1 MDLAYDHITEETLKN
16 EAKQAANDKGKQPE
30 DPNTLTADVQD
41 AYRAFSASPWGARI
55 GGFIGAVAKQGGS
68 VYNQA
73 SHELS
78 AVGQD
83 ATTGFSSLRD
93 TIINRTRSLSLATAT
108 PENTATE
115 AGASGTTRELTTDE
129 ALKESE
135 TVLSRLK
142 VAAAQR
148 LKDIQKAEDAADE
161 ALLKFGT
168 NIRDFLRESISIAPP
183 TASESNSRGTGAVL
197 FESKDAQGKRVIH
210 TSRFDAQLH
219 VIHTNPES
227 FSKDPA
233 GEEYASWSE
242 KFDIDKKTEDI
253 SSDLKRY
260 PELRTTMEK
269 LVPDEIPYPDFWKRY
284 YFLRHSIET
293 AEARRRDLLK
303 AASTEEEVGWDEDSD
318 DEETPAVQTK
328 STAADATKTERPGST
343 SSSTTINVPPHPT
356 QPATKSK
363 TPGDRRKSNELDV
376 KSQADSEASYDVVG
390 AASGVPS
397 QAPNSPKDPKKA
409 DESDEEDWE

>member
-1 MDLAYDHITEETLKN
+1 
-16 EAKQAANDKGKQPE
+16 
-30 DPNTLTADVQD
+30 
-41 AYRAFSASPWGARI
+41 
-55 GGFIGAVAKQGGS
+55 
-68 VYNQA
+68 
-73 SHELS
+73 
-78 AVGQD
+78 
-83 ATTGFSSLRD
+83 
-93 TIINRTRSLSLATAT
+93 
-108 PENTATE
+108 
-115 AGASGTTRELTTDE
+115 
-129 ALKESE
+129 
-135 TVLSRLK
+135 
-142 VAAAQR
+142 
-148 LKDIQKAEDAADE
+148 
-161 ALLKFGT
+161 
-168 NIRDFLRESISIAPP
+168 
-183 TASESNSRGTGAVL
+183 
-197 FESKDAQGKRVIH
+197 
-210 TSRFDAQLH
+210 
-219 VIHTNPES
+219 
-227 FSKDPA
+227 
-233 GEEYASWSE
+233 
-242 KFDIDKKTEDI
+242 
-253 SSDLKRY
+253 
-260 PELRTTMEK
+260 MEK